1 MQIKFS
7 IYANKIFNIDKNLCK
22 NMITDKKCAKKTCK
36 MKKNDWNYS
45 IYYYFAIEI
54 IIKYEIYEKICKIY

>member
-1 MQIKFS
+1 MLK
-7 IYANKIFNIDKNLCK
+7 Y
-22 NMITDKKCAKKTCK
+22 AKKTCK
-36 MKKNDWNYS
+36 MKKIVWNYN